1 MKKQILWA
9 KAFTLR
15 LQLWIHNN
23 FSTVEEG
30 EIKCL
35 ISSKTV
41 NLIILEAPEILMIQ
55 TQVIGLSPYFLLD

>member
-9 KAFTLR
+9 KVFTLH
-15 LQLWIHNN
+15 LQLWIRNN
-23 FSTVEEG
+23 FLTVEEG

-41 NLIILEAPEILMIQ
+41 SLIILEAPEMLMIQ
-55 TQVIGLSPYFLLD
+55 TQVTYLSPYFSLD